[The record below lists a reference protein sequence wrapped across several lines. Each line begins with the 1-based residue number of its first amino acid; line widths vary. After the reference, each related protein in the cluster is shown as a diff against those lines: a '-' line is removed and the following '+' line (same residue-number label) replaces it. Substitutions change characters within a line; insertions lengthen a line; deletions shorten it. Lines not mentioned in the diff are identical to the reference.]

1 MELAC
6 FLNYQTNLL
15 YSRDSKTRNFTLLE
29 HVYIILSYSIFIERF
44 RLKQKKKVSSN
55 LKNMPIEYRSNFT
68 YK

>member
-15 YSRDSKTRNFTLLE
+15 YSSDSKTRNFTLSE

-44 RLKQKKKVSSN
+44 RLKQKKKCLV
-55 LKNMPIEYRSNFT
+55 L
-68 YK
+68 